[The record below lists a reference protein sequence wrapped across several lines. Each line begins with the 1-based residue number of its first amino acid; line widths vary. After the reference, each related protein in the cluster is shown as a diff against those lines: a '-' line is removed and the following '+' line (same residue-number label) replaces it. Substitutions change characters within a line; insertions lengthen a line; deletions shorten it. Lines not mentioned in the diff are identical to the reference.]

1 MIKTM
6 LSVSLFLIV
15 GLSYGQEATKTLKTR
30 DGSKYPVPALT
41 KEMQE
46 YAVLKGSFITQEV
59 LKDGKPIQYDG
70 EISMETAK
78 KVDPAAMGIT
88 ITDRDR
94 YYKITGT
101 NQYLVVKS
109 TWALD
114 GEMKMAKQ

>member
-1 MIKTM
+1 M
-6 LSVSLFLIV
+6 LSVSLFLLV
-15 GLSYGQEATKTLKTR
+15 GLAYGQEQTKTLKTR
-30 DGSKYPVPALT
+30 DGSKYPVPTLT
-41 KEMQE
+41 SEMKE
-46 YAVLKGSFITQEV
+46 YAVANGSFITKEV

-78 KVDPAAMGIT
+78 KINPAAMGIT
-88 ITDRDR
+88 ITERDQ